1 MQMMDEQG
9 MPFIMYAQ
17 NTGPAS
23 IWVSGNQNGTWRA
36 RRGTA
41 DDVPDCRPHSWA
53 QQVPRESGPSHVQ
66 EPKREIPY
74 DCFLFFLLSEVI
86 FRFLKSI
93 MIF

>member
-9 MPFIMYAQ
+9 MPFIMHAQ
-17 NTGPAS
+17 STGPAS

-36 RRGTA
+36 RCGTA
-41 DDVPDCRPHSWA
+41 DNVPDCRPHSWG

-86 FRFLKSI
+86 SRFLKSI
-93 MIF
+93 MTF